1 MYRWL
6 LDTNI
11 IISGLFWSGN
21 ESELLKLGIANK
33 YKAVVCEFVLQETE
47 RIVAEK
53 FPKMAEKVQTALDML
68 VDSSE
73 IYPLLQQDKVIE
85 FKTKHGEIIT
95 DKNDLVILAT
105 AFEAGVDMIVT
116 GDKHFYN
123 LEVRKLV
130 DVIDAGQA
138 LEKINDRDKK

>member
-21 ESELLKLGIANK
+21 ESRLLEMAIENK
-33 YKAVVCEFVLQETE
+33 YEAVICEFVLRETK
-47 RIVAEK
+47 RITAEK
-53 FPKMAEKVQTALDML
+53 FPSMAEKIHPTLNIL

-73 IYPLLQQDKVIE
+73 RYPLLVEDKIIE

-95 DKNDLVILAT
+95 DKNDLVILTT
-105 AFEAGVDMIVT
+105 ALEAGVDAIVT
-116 GDKHFYN
+116 GDQHFDN
-123 LEVRKLV
+123 LEVRKLIN
-130 DVIDAGQA
+130 VIDAGQA
-138 LEKINDRDKK
+138 LEKVDL